1 MAIMTYFENLDQSE
15 VTQLED
21 AFTWIYLLL
30 ATTTEKAGSLE
41 QQEALHTVK
50 VRGYEENH
58 LFYQFYDQVH
68 AKMEVNIQSWMD
80 RMGVK
85 HNAAEDYE
93 RLLTQLNPILAKLKP
108 PVARRMYKDYLSY
121 ADRIAN
127 ASGGFLGFGRISKA
141 EHDLIGL
148 PMITPIAP
156 VEDEE
161 E

>member
-1 MAIMTYFENLDQSE
+1 
-15 VTQLED
+15 
-21 AFTWIYLLL
+21 
-30 ATTTEKAGSLE
+30 
-41 QQEALHTVK
+41 
-50 VRGYEENH
+50 
-58 LFYQFYDQVH
+58 
-68 AKMEVNIQSWMD
+68 MEVNIQSWMD

-85 HNAAEDYE
+85 HNAAENYE

-121 ADRIAN
+121 AYRIAN

>member
-108 PVARRMYKDYLSY
+108 L
-121 ADRIAN
+121 
-127 ASGGFLGFGRISKA
+127 
-141 EHDLIGL
+141 
-148 PMITPIAP
+148 
-156 VEDEE
+156 
-161 E
+161 